1 MNWIEDLEKINE
13 VTKDLDNPL
22 PLKEKIAIIQAIAC
36 KEVPENAEAI
46 YLANWIEQ
54 YLSRRN
60 CLGAFDYVV
69 PISEFTFKMGTKGF
83 SHATNKVYN
92 IDKPLWD
99 YPHAIALAILDYI
112 KHNQLP
118 F

>member
-22 PLKEKIAIIQAIAC
+22 PLKEKILIIQAIAC
-36 KEVPENAEAI
+36 KEVPKNAEAI
-46 YLANWIEQ
+46 YLATWIEQ
-54 YLSRRN
+54 YLSGKN
-60 CLGAFDYVV
+60 CLDGYTTIV
-69 PISEFTFKMGTKGF
+69 PISDSSFELVSEGF
-83 SHATNKVYN
+83 RNVSPIYN
-92 IDKPLWD
+92 INKPLWD
-99 YPHAIALAILDYI
+99 YPHAISLAILDYI

>member
-13 VTKDLDNPL
+13 VTKDLNNPL

-46 YLANWIEQ
+46 YLANWIAK
-54 YLSRRN
+54 YLKN
-60 CLGAFDYVV
+60 IDYLGHFGYAV
-69 PISEFTFKMGTKGF
+69 PVSENEFKIGSEGYP
-83 SHATNKVYN
+83 SNNIVYN
-92 IDKPLWD
+92 INKPLWD
-99 YPHAIALAILDYI
+99 YPHAIAKAILDYI
-112 KHNQLP
+112 EHNQLP